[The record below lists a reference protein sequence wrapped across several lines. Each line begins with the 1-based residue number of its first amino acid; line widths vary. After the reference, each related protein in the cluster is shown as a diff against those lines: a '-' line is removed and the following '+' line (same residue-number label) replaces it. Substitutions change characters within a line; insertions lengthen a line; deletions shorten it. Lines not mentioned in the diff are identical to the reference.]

1 MYHARASKL
10 DHWLGQKA
18 AWVQASNDHVLAAL
32 GKEPA
37 PVTELG
43 LDKLQANEAV
53 APVEEQQFLPM
64 SRSPM
69 SPVKANL
76 PSPAPPPTAPETLVQ
91 TAPPPL
97 TRFDSV
103 AGALPESANAEPLA
117 PRSKSL
123 LDSLFDALKENFG
136 IKSPGEADP
145 AAVATAAP
153 QSPSV
158 RSAAVLRT
166 RKAYDVF
173 SAAMAQRKMRFAR
186 EASLDSIS
194 AAMARLNLLKAY
206 EEEQASRDE
215 SRRALG
221 ALYDELTTMG
231 SLPQDLLS
239 KRKEQID
246 SSFAALVEAAGA
258 YRAELEEVLAQQT
271 KIEEG
276 RLAFAK
282 RAEMLN
288 RWLEETTDAISEVMQ
303 IETVREADGIDEA
316 LKTFRVEERTRRAEC
331 EALAALEATLASSGP
346 NPYTRFVAADLR
358 SALDGAVAA
367 ADERTS
373 RLALERVK
381 ISEADQQKRRF
392 AECASTALTFLAAE
406 KAKLEA
412 STPTLLISSDD
423 ADSIAAGHA
432 RKTQLEEYA
441 TRAAERA
448 EQLAPAQELADAL
461 FAMAEMDNPYTRQ
474 SMASLKSAFEQ
485 LEQLVRDKLSLVCGQ
500 LARATMDITPEQMA
514 ELEKAFSHFDRDRLG
529 KLNKFQFGAAIKAL
543 DHENDLDEE
552 FDKFADGT
560 GRNPDTGATE
570 GTISFDAF
578 IRLMQK
584 IYKVDDTPDALNGAF
599 RTLSNGKDVLP
610 AEELDK
616 YFKDPAHAAFLR
628 ESLAEVEGSFD
639 YSTFY
644 RKVYNK

>member
-1 MYHARASKL
+1 MTS
-10 DHWLGQKA
+10 D
-18 AWVQASNDHVLAAL
+18 
-32 GKEPA
+32 
-37 PVTELG
+37 G
-43 LDKLQANEAV
+43 L
-53 APVEEQQFLPM
+53 PH
-64 SRSPM
+64 
-69 SPVKANL
+69 
-76 PSPAPPPTAPETLVQ
+76 
-91 TAPPPL
+91 
-97 TRFDSV
+97 
-103 AGALPESANAEPLA
+103 
-117 PRSKSL
+117 
-123 LDSLFDALKENFG
+123 
-136 IKSPGEADP
+136 
-145 AAVATAAP
+145 
-153 QSPSV
+153 
-158 RSAAVLRT
+158 
-166 RKAYDVF
+166 
-173 SAAMAQRKMRFAR
+173 
-186 EASLDSIS
+186 
-194 AAMARLNLLKAY
+194 
-206 EEEQASRDE
+206 QASRDE

-221 ALYDELTTMG
+221 ALYDELTAMG
-231 SLPQDLLS
+231 SPRQDLLS

-258 YRAELEEVLAQQT
+258 YRADLEEVLAQQT

-288 RWLEETTDAISEVMQ
+288 RWLEETTDAMSEVMQ

-367 ADERTS
+367 ADDRTS
-373 RLALERVK
+373 MLALERVK

-474 SMASLKSAFEQ
+474 SMASLKSAFDQ
-485 LEQLVRDKLSLVCGQ
+485 LEQLVRDKLSLVSGQ

-514 ELEKAFSHFDRDRLG
+514 ELEKAFSHFDRDKSG
-529 KLNKFQFGAAIKAL
+529 KLNKFEFGAAMKSL

-616 YFKDPAHAAFLR
+616 YFNPAHAAFLR

-639 YSTFY
+639 YSAFY